1 MRVLI
6 AGTGGVGGYFGAR
19 LQQAGNEVWFLAR
32 GDNLDALR
40 TKGLRLES
48 GFGDADLPRVNA
60 VPDTAPVPEPVDAV
74 LFCVKAYDNDATAGA
89 IAPVVGPGTS
99 IASLQNGVENE
110 AFLAARFPEAIVLGG
125 VARVEA
131 WKEAPGVFRQRGPN
145 NKLVVGAFRPQDR
158 PAVGALGAAFA
169 GTPVVFEHAD
179 DIESQLWYKLMSI
192 CCVGGITSYCRCPI
206 GDARTD
212 PDLRPLM
219 ASIAR
224 EVEAVA
230 AARGIAL
237 PVKDPVP
244 TVLGYID
251 EVLEPKLKA
260 SMCRDVEAGRPLEV
274 EWLNGAVVR
283 LGEALGIP
291 TPANRTIL
299 DALLPFHKAALAR
312 RAEAAQ
318 AAGPSSTR

>member
-32 GDNLDALR
+32 GRNLDALR
-40 TKGLRLES
+40 RNGLRLES
-48 GFGDADLPRVNA
+48 DFGDADLPRVNA
-60 VPDTAPVPEPVDAV
+60 FADTGETGGPVDAV
-74 LFCVKAYDNDATAGA
+74 LFCVKAYDSEGAAGT

-99 IASLQNGVENE
+99 ITSLQNGVENE
-110 AFLAARFPEAIVLGG
+110 EFLTARFPEAVVLGG

-131 WKEAPGVFRQRGPN
+131 WKEGPGEFRQRGPN
-145 NKLVVGAFRPQDR
+145 NKLVLGAFRPEDG
-158 PAVGALGAAFA
+158 PAVDALHAAFA
-169 GTPVVFEHAD
+169 GTPVVFEPSD

-192 CCVGGITSYCRCPI
+192 CCVGGITAYCRCPI
-206 GDARTD
+206 GAARTD
-212 PDLRPLM
+212 PELRPM
-219 ASIAR
+219 MESIAR

-230 AARGIAL
+230 GGRGIKL

-251 EVLEPKLKA
+251 DVLAPKLKA

-283 LGEALGIP
+283 FGEALGIP

-299 DALLPFHKAALAR
+299 DALLPLHEAAVAR

-318 AAGPSSTR
+318 AAGPPSTR

>member
-1 MRVLI
+1 
-6 AGTGGVGGYFGAR
+6 
-19 LQQAGNEVWFLAR
+19 
-32 GDNLDALR
+32 
-40 TKGLRLES
+40 
-48 GFGDADLPRVNA
+48 VNA
-60 VPDTAPVPEPVDAV
+60 VADAGSVPEPVDAV
-74 LFCVKAYDNDATAGA
+74 LFCVKAYDSDAAADA

-99 IASLQNGVENE
+99 ITSLQNGVENE
-110 AFLAARFPEAIVLGG
+110 AFLTTRFPEAVVLGG

-131 WKEAPGVFRQRGPN
+131 WREAPGAFRQRGPN
-145 NKLVVGAFRPQDR
+145 NKLVAGAFHPDDR
-158 PAVGALGAAFA
+158 PAVDALGAAFA
-169 GTPVVFEHAD
+169 GTPVAFEHAD

-192 CCVGGITSYCRCPI
+192 CCVGGITAYCRCPI
-206 GDARTD
+206 GAARTD

-230 AARGIAL
+230 AARGITL
-237 PVKDPVP
+237 PVMDPVS

-251 EVLEPKLKA
+251 DVLEPALKA

-283 LGEALGIP
+283 FGEALGIH

-299 DALLPFHKAALAR
+299 DALLPLHQAALAA
-312 RAEAAQ
+312 RAKAPQ
-318 AAGPSSTR
+318 AAGPSATR